1 MSEQDFTFYTTAL
14 SPDGS
19 LRAIWKPQSKRV
31 DILQIAGG
39 EDDVYS
45 IEDIELPADKEVT
58 HLEFDST
65 AYVFIPPPPPPPYND
80 SHPPTVYKWIGSYCF
95 SQRKV

>member
-19 LRAIWKPQSKRV
+19 LRAIWKPESKSV

-39 EDDVYS
+39 DDDIYS

-58 HLEFDST
+58 KIEFDST
-65 AYVFIPPPPPPPYND
+65 TYVIIQ
-80 SHPPTVYKWIGSYCF
+80 HPPS
-95 SQRKV
+95 RLR